1 MTGFLDI
8 RTLYEAYLEKA
19 MDVELKHNPADGIFG
34 FGRKTSDDPCH
45 EKFAEDL
52 KAALKDFAAGEPD
65 SGEVREVLAFIYRA
79 PIEHPQPLCS
89 FWMLNAAHGF
99 TKDLIPRLS
108 REDAAVLRKQYGG
121 DYKFWNRLPAQQE
134 LFAALKLAEK
144 K

>member
-1 MTGFLDI
+1 MTGFLEI

-52 KAALKDFAAGEPD
+52 KAALKDF
-65 SGEVREVLAFIYRA
+65 GEVREVLAFIYRA

-134 LFAALKLAEK
+134 LFAALRRAEK